1 MSKTRASETK
11 SKKKDSSKTILDRL
25 PSSLPFAPIVRRPD
39 YQLRQV
45 RLSAPTSIPIQLVIA
60 LVFIGLFFIY
70 IGGFYD
76 LAQDPVPAFGQDANG
91 DPIVIMTRLNHQ
103 YLVEGIAAG
112 FLMFIGAG
120 GFFMIHYSTQYAYS
134 PRNATILLIM
144 GIMVVVL
151 CWMAVTFMLQQKI

>member
-1 MSKTRASETK
+1 MSKTRASDTK
-11 SKKKDSSKTILDRL
+11 SKKKDNRPFLDRL
-25 PSSLPFAPIVRRPD
+25 PSNLPFAPIVRRPD

-76 LAQDPVPAFGQDANG
+76 LAQDPVPAFGQDVDGN
-91 DPIVIMTRLNHQ
+91 PVVIMDRLNHQ

-112 FLMFIGAG
+112 FLMFIGAA
-120 GFFMIHYSTQYAYS
+120 GFFMIHYSTQFAYS
-134 PRNATILLIM
+134 PKNATLWLLM
-144 GIMVVVL
+144 GILVVVL
-151 CWMAVTFMLQQKI
+151 CWIAVTFMLQQKI

>member
-1 MSKTRASETK
+1 MSKTRSTATNTNKENK
-11 SKKKDSSKTILDRL
+11 PLLDRL
-25 PSSLPFAPIVRRPD
+25 PSNIPFTPIVRRPD

-45 RLSAPTSIPIQLVIA
+45 RLSAPTSIPIQLIIA
-60 LVFIGLFFIY
+60 VVFIGLFFIY

-76 LAQDPVPAFGQDANG
+76 LAQDPVPAFGQDNDG
-91 DPIVIMTRLNHQ
+91 NPVVIISSLNHQ

-134 PRNATILLIM
+134 PKNATILLVMGM
-144 GIMVVVL
+144 GIVVV
-151 CWMAVTFMLQQKI
+151 CWIAVTFMLRQKI

>member
-1 MSKTRASETK
+1 M
-11 SKKKDSSKTILDRL
+11 DRL
-25 PSSLPFAPIVRRPD
+25 PSNVPFVPIVRRPD

-45 RLSAPTSIPIQLVIA
+45 RLSAPTSIPIQLIIA
-60 LVFIGLFFIY
+60 VVFIGLFFIY

-76 LAQDPVPAFGQDANG
+76 LAQDPVPAFGQDQEGN
-91 DPIVIMTRLNHQ
+91 PVVIIASLNHQ

-134 PRNATILLIM
+134 PKNAIILLTMGM
-144 GIMVVVL
+144 GIVII
-151 CWMAVTFMLQQKI
+151 CWIAVTFMLRQKL